1 MQKTN
6 DLVYSQGN
14 QKNCIFFQFSFKIP
28 GIKLWTLLAPSQRS
42 DHNTSWYWTQ
52 IFQFEAITEL
62 SAELK
67 N

>member
-1 MQKTN
+1 MIWFTAKITKK
-6 DLVYSQGN
+6 LH
-14 QKNCIFFQFSFKIP
+14 IFSFKIP

-52 IFQFEAITEL
+52 IFQFEAITEI